1 MMQTT
6 ISATVIAA
14 VLLTMLAGALIPLTL
29 FLVLKLRYKCKGIPF
44 LAGALTMFLSAM
56 VLEQILHTI
65 VLLSPAGA
73 VIQGNIWLYGLYGAL
88 CAAAFEEV
96 GRYITMRHILKN
108 HHGDK
113 KTAIMYGA
121 GHGGFECAYL
131 LIFGMLSNLIM
142 MLMINSGTID
152 QVLGTLSGDA
162 LEQNLAAIET
172 LKTISAGFFALS
184 IYERIIAVT
193 AQIVMSIFMWQAA
206 AKGKKL
212 YFPVAFL
219 MHFLLDFCV
228 VIVNNY
234 LGAVAAE
241 CTITVLSILALLA
254 AVKLYRKE

>member
-1 MMQTT
+1 MQTQ
-6 ISATVIAA
+6 ISNSVIIA
-14 VLLTMLAGALIPLTL
+14 VVLTMLAGALIPLAL
-29 FLVLKLRYKCKGIPF
+29 FLVLKIKCRCKGIPF

-88 CAAAFEEV
+88 CAATFEEV
-96 GRYITMRHILKN
+96 GRYITMHYILKN

-121 GHGGFECAYL
+121 GHGGFECAFL

-152 QVLGTLSGDA
+152 QVLSTLSGDA

-172 LKTISAGFFALS
+172 LKTITAGFFALS
-184 IYERIIAVT
+184 VYERIIAVT

-212 YFPVAFL
+212 YFLVAFL

-241 CTITVLSILALLA
+241 IAITVFAVLALFFA
-254 AVKLYRKE
+254 IRIYRKE